1 MRLPGPNTTKVSDMR
16 DDRHTIWVIEDDEVL
31 AEVTSFRLE
40 LLGYDVEMFFHG
52 EKVMKIVEKRRESEG
67 GPAPNLI
74 ILDVAVGDTDGF
86 ELIHRLKADPLT
98 AESPIMV
105 FSSDGDLNSVQR
117 CYSAGAHEFLVTP
130 FDPAVLEA
138 KIERLIETAAV

>member
-1 MRLPGPNTTKVSDMR
+1 MR
-16 DDRHTIWVIEDDEVL
+16 DNRHTIWVIEDDEVL

-52 EKVMKIVEKRRESEG
+52 EKVMRIVEKRRETHG
-67 GPAPNLI
+67 GAPDLI
-74 ILDVAVGDTDGF
+74 ILDIAISDTDSV
-86 ELIHRLKADPLT
+86 ELIHRLRADPLT
-98 AESPIMV
+98 TEAPIMI

-117 CYSAGAHEFLVTP
+117 TYSAGAHEFLVTP

-138 KIERLIETAAV
+138 KIENLIETATM